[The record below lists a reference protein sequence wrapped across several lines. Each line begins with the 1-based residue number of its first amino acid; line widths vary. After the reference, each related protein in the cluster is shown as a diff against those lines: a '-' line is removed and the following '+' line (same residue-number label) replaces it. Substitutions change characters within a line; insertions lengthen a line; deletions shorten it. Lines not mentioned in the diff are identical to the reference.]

1 MSTNSQTES
10 QPKIYDGDGDILM
23 EADRQANRLVI
34 LPSGDPRK
42 ATKERDQI
50 RIQWGRG
57 APTPSRTYRA

>member
-50 RIQWGRG
+50 RIQWGHF
-57 APTPSRTYRA
+57 